1 MKLIHAKK
9 TRPSEASAENQ
20 LSVFVGTWNMGKYSE
35 DIGKEL
41 CIIDTLH
48 SLWTSKRLF
57 SFWSISLC
65 FKTYSSD
72 MRMRQEEE
80 LPYIQLES
88 YDLSPSLKTSRGKRQ
103 HSLRKTRGKS
113 VTGSGYAFITK

>member
-9 TRPSEASAENQ
+9 TRPSEASVENQ

-48 SLWTSKRLF
+48 SLWTSERLF
-57 SFWSISLC
+57 SFWSISFC

-88 YDLSPSLKTSRGKRQ
+88 YDLCLPP
-103 HSLRKTRGKS
+103 
-113 VTGSGYAFITK
+113 